1 MSKAAEVEAKAALQR
16 TFLLVHNAFVVLVG
30 VLVLYMSISY
40 GIQFAFLSTF
50 AAILGFLFPYMKNV
64 GKSPLQPTIA
74 PFAKQNMEGGRV
86 VS

>member
-16 TFLLVHNAFVVLVG
+16 TFLLVHNAFVALVVVLVIF
-30 VLVLYMSISY
+30 MSLSY
-40 GIQFAFLSTF
+40 GIQFAFLSAF

-64 GKSPLQPTIA
+64 GKSPLQATVA

>member
-1 MSKAAEVEAKAALQR
+1 MSKAAAVEAKAALQR

-30 VLVLYMSISY
+30 ILVVYMSITY
-40 GIQFAFLSTF
+40 GMQFALLSTF

-64 GKSPLQPTIA
+64 EKSPLQATVA